1 MRLASTT
8 TGMQHELPVC
18 FFPLTVCFLIRHV
31 LFFGLLAGTSSWVV
45 QPFPP
50 TSTQKRQARECRTL
64 VWLSVSPN
72 NDDID
77 KGILE
82 SIAENADLRRAVL
95 DVPEEEELILDDVD
109 SGEGILPIDVSE
121 FVIETDSF
129 LLKNGTA
136 TIPLADMHALSSNLS
151 YFYLKNELGLSEEI
165 MWKITYD
172 AGAVLGMTADN
183 IRHKV
188 EVLRKLMDLT
198 DEDLR
203 TIIERQPSVLHLSAD
218 KNVSPTILNL
228 LRSLDLS
235 RDELKYLIVSFPGI
249 LTYSKTNLRA
259 KIRFFKFILG
269 LTTEQCRKAVLKE
282 PTLFKTGVHSG
293 LFPRTRFLLNDM
305 QIPVEDL
312 RQIVLRHPR
321 ILLYSLEKNL
331 IPKLVFYC
339 LMTIHLEPTQVAK
352 LLRSYPDFIGYNLDR
367 HILPITRYF
376 LKDLDFSMPE
386 FQKILLNYPR
396 LMSNSLTKI
405 KHVVGY
411 LRFET
416 DLSAAQV
423 RRVLYQAPSL
433 LGLNTDISVRNKV
446 EYIRKTLEL
455 SDVDWKTLL
464 VGIPNVLLLS
474 VDRNLKPKMSY
485 LLDAFD
491 DDVDS
496 LREAIL
502 RLPTLLGYSL
512 EKRICPRME
521 AILEAGIDDPG
532 SITVG
537 IPMKEDRFEKWLQ
550 GRTNRQAR
558 QTSSPAEGSSLP
570 SGKSTGSNPSED
582 FDASG
587 RIIHWSRERRKK
599 V

>member
-1 MRLASTT
+1 MLSALT
-8 TGMQHELPVC
+8 TGLRHEIIY
-18 FFPLTVCFLIRHV
+18 FFRPLL
-31 LFFGLLAGTSSWVV
+31 LFGFFAVTYSWIVS
-45 QPFPP
+45 PTPP
-50 TSTQKRQARECRTL
+50 TLNQMKQTREYRVLIC
-64 VWLSVSPN
+64 LSASPSSQE
-72 NDDID
+72 NDKSIP
-77 KGILE
+77 E
-82 SIAENADLRRAVL
+82 NIAEKYHLTPTL
-95 DVPEEEELILDDVD
+95 PDVPDEDELTFDDVD
-109 SGEGILPIDVSE
+109 GDETVLPMDMSE
-121 FVIETDSF
+121 FNIDNGSF
-129 LLKNGTA
+129 LLKNGTVV
-136 TIPLADMHALSSNLS
+136 IPVADVDALSSNLS

-188 EVLRKLMDLT
+188 EVLRNLMDLT

-203 TIIERQPSVLHLSAD
+203 TIIEKQPSVLHLSAD

-235 RDELKYLIVSFPGI
+235 RDELKHLIVTFPGI
-249 LTYSKTNLRA
+249 LTYSKTNLNA
-259 KIRFFKFILG
+259 KIRFFKLILG
-269 LTTEQCRKAVLKE
+269 LTTEQCRNAILKE

-293 LFPRTRFLLNDM
+293 LFPRMRFLLNDM
-305 QIPVEDL
+305 QIPAEDL
-312 RQIVLRHPR
+312 RQIVMRHPR
-321 ILLYSLEKNL
+321 ILLYSLENNL

-339 LMTIHLEPTQVAK
+339 LMTIHLEPTQVTK
-352 LLRSYPDFIGYNLDR
+352 LLRSYPNFIGYNLEN

-376 LKDLDFSMPE
+376 LKDLDFSIPE
-386 FQKILLNYPR
+386 FQKILLNFPR

-416 DLSAAQV
+416 DLCATQV

-446 EYIRKTLEL
+446 EYIRKTLQL
-455 SDVDWKTLL
+455 SNDDWKGLL
-464 VGIPNVLLLS
+464 VGMPNILLLS
-474 VDRNLKPKMSY
+474 VDNNLKPKLSY
-485 LLDAFD
+485 LLEAFD
-491 DDVDS
+491 DDKDS
-496 LREAIL
+496 LRAAIL

-512 EKRICPRME
+512 EKRIIPRMV
-521 AILEAGIDDPG
+521 AILDAGIDDPG

-537 IPMKEDRFEKWLQ
+537 IPMKHERFEKWLQ

-558 QTSSPAEGSSLP
+558 QSSNFSEDMPLP
-570 SGKSTGSNPSED
+570 SEKSTDKNTSED
-582 FDASG
+582 FDASQ
-587 RIIHWSRERRKK
+587 RIMHWTRQRRKK